1 MVHVETAI
9 VVSKTITLVLGGLVT
24 YLAFKAY
31 RRTDASAL
39 RALSVGFGVITVG
52 AIVGGLVD
60 ILSNLGVLFG
70 VLVQSVLT
78 MVGFAVIVYSLYA
91 E

>member
-31 RRTDASAL
+31 RRTGASAL
-39 RALSVGFGVITVG
+39 KSLSVGFGVITAG
-52 AIVGGLVD
+52 AIVGGLIDLV
-60 ILSNLGVLFG
+60 SSLGVLYG
-70 VLVQSVLT
+70 VLVQSVVT
-78 MVGFAVIVYSLYA
+78 MVGFAVIVYSLYV

>member
-1 MVHVETAI
+1 MAHVETAI

-60 ILSNLGVLFG
+60 ILSSLGVLFG

>member
-1 MVHVETAI
+1 MAHVETAI

-60 ILSNLGVLFG
+60 ILSSFGVLFG